1 MKRLTTIIAY
11 VLLSLAAVIAS
22 FSLLTVTSRSAYA
35 HEYSRDRD
43 DGDSR
48 VINETHPLKADG
60 EVRVDNL
67 AGNVKVRGW
76 DKNEV
81 RITGELSS
89 SADHLQVDS
98 DANGNGISI
107 RVVLPHDSGH
117 YEDDE
122 GSDIVIDMPR
132 GAYLN
137 VSTVSADV
145 TVADVNGQQTYDT
158 VSGNITLSSTST
170 HIEVKSVSGDVTVT
184 GSGPKAKVSANSISG
199 TVTVTSIDGTLDAS
213 SISGEVNASNNKLT
227 GATLSSTSGD
237 LRFQGSL
244 QKGGDYEFHN
254 VSGDIEVTVG
264 KDTSARF
271 DVSSFS
277 GDIHNSFGPKPTRVS
292 KYSPGEELRFTN
304 GNGDAIVTIRT
315 LSGEIR
321 LED

>member
-1 MKRLTTIIAY
+1 MKRLTAIITY
-11 VLLSLAAVIAS
+11 VLLSVAAVIAS
-22 FSLLTVTSRSAYA
+22 FSLLTVTARSAYA
-35 HEYSRDRD
+35 HEYSRD

-48 VINETHPLKADG
+48 VINETHPIKADG

-76 DKNEV
+76 DRNEV
-81 RITGELSS
+81 RITGELSP
-89 SADHLQVDS
+89 SADHLQVDT
-98 DANGNGISI
+98 DANGISI

-122 GSDIVIDMPR
+122 GSDLVIDMPR

-145 TVADVNGQQTYDT
+145 TVADVNGQQSYDT
-158 VSGNITLSSTST
+158 VSGTITLTSTST
-170 HIEVKSVSGDVTVT
+170 RIEAKSVSGDVTVT
-184 GSGPKAKVSANSISG
+184 GSGPKAKVSASSISG
-199 TVTVTSIDGTLDAS
+199 TVTVTSMDGMLEAS
-213 SISGEVNASNNKLT
+213 SISGEVNASNNKLNA
-227 GATLSSTSGD
+227 ATLSSTSGD
-237 LRFQGSL
+237 LRFDGTL

-254 VSGDIEVTVG
+254 VSGDVEVTVG
-264 KDTSARF
+264 SSPSARF

-304 GNGDAIVTIRT
+304 GSGDAQVTIRT
-315 LSGEIR
+315 LSGDIR

>member
-48 VINETHPLKADG
+48 VINETHPIKADG

-67 AGNVKVRGW
+67 AGNVKIRGW
-76 DKNEV
+76 DRNEV
-81 RITGELSS
+81 RITGELSP
-89 SADHLQVDS
+89 SADHLQVDN
-98 DANGNGISI
+98 DANGISI
-107 RVVLPHDSGH
+107 RVVLPHDSEH
-117 YEDDE
+117 FQDDD
-122 GSDIVIDMPR
+122 GSDLVIDLPR
-132 GAYLN
+132 GAYVN

-145 TVADVNGQQTYDT
+145 TVADVNGQQTFDT
-158 VSGNITLSSTST
+158 VSGNITLSSSST
-170 HIEVKSVSGDVTVT
+170 RVEAKSVSGDVTVT
-184 GSGPKAKVSANSISG
+184 GSGPKAKVNASSISG
-199 TVTVTSIDGTLDAS
+199 TVTVTSMDGTLDAG
-213 SISGEVNASNNKLT
+213 SISGEVNASNNKLS
-227 GATLSSTSGD
+227 GATISSTSGD
-237 LRFQGSL
+237 LRFEGSL
-244 QKGGDYEFHN
+244 QKGGFYEFHN
-254 VSGDIEVTVG
+254 VSGDVEVTVG
-264 KDTSARF
+264 KPASAHF

-292 KYSPGEELRFTN
+292 KYSPGEELHFVN
-304 GNGDAIVTIRT
+304 DSGDAQVTIRT